1 MKNKDNKEKRKNEL
15 NYISEENST
24 FNQFF
29 IEEKRQKSQAF
40 IKFNF
45 FNQLSLL
52 KEKKIFIFSFQR
64 EFYQRETKKGN
75 HSKKNLRK
83 KNEIKNKHTHPQKE
97 EYK

>member
-29 IEEKRQKSQAF
+29 IEEKRQKFQAF

-52 KEKKIFIFSFQR
+52 KEKKIFYIFFSTRILSTRNKERKSF
-64 EFYQRETKKGN
+64 EEKFKKE
-75 HSKKNLRK
+75 K
-83 KNEIKNKHTHPQKE
+83 
-97 EYK
+97 

>member
-1 MKNKDNKEKRKNEL
+1 MKNKDKKEKRKNEL

-52 KEKKIFIFSFQR
+52 KEKKIFYIFFSTRILSTRNKERKSF
-64 EFYQRETKKGN
+64 EEKFKKEKWD
-75 HSKKNLRK
+75 KK
-83 KNEIKNKHTHPQKE
+83 
-97 EYK
+97 